1 MQALSQLKGVREM
14 KISLSRVSIRM
25 EDAAVQAVMG
35 RMTEA
40 IAAMNAADC
49 GCGCGGASCGTTG
62 CGCGSGA
69 TCGCGCEGIGDGGGG
84 SGVTSGTEP

>member
-1 MQALSQLKGVREM
+1 MTIAVT
-14 KISLSRVSIRM
+14 RVSIRM
-25 EDAAVQAVMG
+25 ENAAVQAVMG

-40 IAAMNAADC
+40 IAAMNAAEC

-84 SGVTSGTEP
+84 SGSNGGGLSGGEP